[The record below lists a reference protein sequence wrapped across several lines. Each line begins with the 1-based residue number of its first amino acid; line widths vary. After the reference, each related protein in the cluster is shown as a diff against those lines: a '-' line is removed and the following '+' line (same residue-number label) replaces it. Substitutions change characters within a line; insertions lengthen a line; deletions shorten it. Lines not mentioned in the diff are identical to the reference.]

1 MANHSQSIDKSIS
14 WRPLSSPPSNP
25 VLSEIYL
32 DSVTSSLLQWDGMS
46 WVGFGGASAPDVK
59 VGLYQTAGTLTYT
72 ATQPMMWDT
81 ILYDSTGSYS
91 LGTGIFTVPISGLY
105 LVTGSVQ
112 WISSTVFLYVN
123 GSAVKFLN
131 QITPGES
138 GGTMPLTVTIPLNV
152 GDQIYVGSDTS
163 QTIGGAGTSH
173 IEICLLST
181 EVVVSG
187 NPTVAQVSFSTSTS
201 VGVNGTLVYDNVIS
215 DTDGA
220 YDPTTGLYTVKKSGF
235 YHCSTFNAPSGSQT
249 NLVLCKNGTPTFL
262 LSSGAPTFIAGS
274 SATMS
279 CIVGDTISI
288 QTQAA
293 TTFNGDTLPLHQTY
307 LCIELVPGTTT
318 ASTEPNKIS
327 AIMVLVSNY
336 SASTSDP
343 VKFDT
348 VLKDSN
354 PGAYSPVT
362 GLYTCPFDGQYE
374 VDATYITTTA
384 FAGGTGAHTP
394 YFAKNGIPALYSGVA
409 SNFCN
414 GGHWSVQCVAGDT
427 LGFYNDSVPDTYV
440 GATAPYQ
447 CQMSIKK
454 L

>member
-293 TTFNGDTLPLHQTY
+293 TTFNGDIPPLHQNY
-307 LCIELVPGTTT
+307 LCIELVPGTTI
-318 ASTEPNKIS
+318 AATENK
-327 AIMVLVSNY
+327 VLATLGLTVSY
-336 SASTSDP
+336 VVAADAP
-343 VKFDT
+343 VIFDT
-348 VLKDSN
+348 VRKDSN
-354 PGAYSPVT
+354 PGAYSTVT
-362 GLYTCPFDGQYE
+362 GLYTCPYDGDYE
-374 VDATYITTTA
+374 INTTYISGFAPTA
-384 FAGGTGAHTP
+384 PQTP
-394 YFAKNGIPALYSGVA
+394 YFAKNGTPLVRSGVSSTY
-409 SNFCN
+409 SNTGSAIISCI
-414 GGHWSVQCVAGDT
+414 AGDT
-427 LGFYNDSVPDTYV
+427 LGFYSQSIDTFL
-440 GATAPYQ
+440 GGTNPYN
-447 CQMSIKK
+447 CFMSIKK